1 MQRSPS
7 HHHLSL
13 SQQAV
18 KQAMRSAHNDRALN
32 EPKPGG
38 NSFLEHA
45 LFIIYSMPR
54 AFGLVWGAARVY
66 ATATGIL
73 TIINGFIPTAQLYI
87 GKLIIDAI
95 QASTAGQ
102 APMNTTYVFQL
113 LALEFGLVI
122 GSETMTRL
130 NGYIQGIVGDLISHS
145 INNLILEKATTL
157 DLETFENA
165 TFYNQLQNA
174 QREAT
179 IRPISLVNQ
188 VFGIFQNTI
197 TFASLLVLMLRFNP
211 WIMLLLFVSV
221 VPNLFIQSKV
231 AEWVYLQQKARV
243 AINRQLQYLS
253 TLLTSDTTAKEIKL
267 YRLGNYFLD
276 KYKSYF
282 GKVYNENR
290 QLDRRQ
296 SFMGISLSV
305 ISNIAFYLS
314 YAYIVLQA
322 VQGRITLGDLTL
334 YVGIFRSSQSLL
346 RSLLLSF
353 SGLYEG
359 NLYLSNL
366 YSFLDLEPDI
376 DKGDT
381 SLQPAPT
388 TLKQGIEFR
397 HVWFKYPNGR
407 DWVHKDLN
415 FHIKPGETIALI
427 GENGAG
433 KTTLIKMLT
442 RLYDP
447 TEGQILVD
455 GVDLREIDPHSW
467 RSNIGVIFQDY
478 VQYQMTARENIGL
491 GKTDSIDDF
500 DRVRQAAQASGAD
513 QVIGKLPLRYE
524 SILGKWFDGGQQ
536 LSGGQW
542 QKIAISRGFMR
553 DAPILILDEPTA
565 AIDARA
571 EHEFFQRMK
580 TLAEGKTTFLITH
593 RFSTVKIAD
602 RIIVI
607 ENGKLAEQGTHRELM
622 TLNGVYANF
631 YKLQAQG
638 FQQDDDTATAAPASA
653 SVATAAA
660 AGGGE

>member
-1 MQRSPS
+1 
-7 HHHLSL
+7 
-13 SQQAV
+13 
-18 KQAMRSAHNDRALN
+18 MRSAHNDRAVN

-54 AFGLVWGAARVY
+54 AFALVWGAARVY

-73 TIINGFIPTAQLYI
+73 TVINGFIPTAQLYI

-95 QASTAGQ
+95 QASSSGQ

-122 GSETMTRL
+122 GSESMTRL

-197 TFASLLVLMLRFNP
+197 TFVSLLVLMLSFNP

-366 YSFLDLEPDI
+366 YSFLDLEPEI
-376 DKGDT
+376 DKGDS
-381 SLQPAPT
+381 SLKPAPT
-388 TLKQGIEFR
+388 ELKQGIEFR

-415 FHIKPGETIALI
+415 FHIKPGEIIALI

-607 ENGKLAEQGTHRELM
+607 ENGKLAEQGTHKELM
-622 TLNGVYANF
+622 ALKGVYANF
-631 YKLQAQG
+631 YTLQAQG
-638 FQQDDDTATAAPASA
+638 FQQDEEPQTAAPASA
-653 SVATAAA
+653 PAAA
-660 AGGGE
+660 PAGGGE